1 MIWLEGKITR
11 PNFFT
16 TIRLHVQQKAR
27 PKCWVNF
34 LARSAMCLIGFQFPW
49 IPKINS
55 NSQNRDQNTHREIN
69 LQNCTKVSKQTKH
82 LATYA
87 CNYYNIFAYIIYVYA
102 HFFFPINVFHN
113 HIFFLITW
121 KLWNNRCLKGR
132 TWKNSGLTGNN
143 IIAHI
148 PGFARQM
155 VSNKITT
162 QNTSVNGIQLR
173 MSTKTWINITA
184 RLVFPDK
191 IHCGLF
197 DSIKTLETAKFRN
210 NRQFSYRFQPVPI
223 QNRRIHPTPTCLKNL
238 EHWGKSGNHSWNQ
251 VGP

>member
-1 MIWLEGKITR
+1 MSNR
-11 PNFFT
+11 
-16 TIRLHVQQKAR
+16 RHVQSAGLIFWQDQQCAL
-27 PKCWVNF
+27 
-34 LARSAMCLIGFQFPW
+34 LA
-49 IPKINS
+49 S
-55 NSQNRDQNTHREIN
+55 NSHGSQKSIPIHKTGIKTLIEKSIFKTAQRY
-69 LQNCTKVSKQTKH
+69 VSKQTKH